1 MGGKMSESTADVGLG
16 LWRENAA
23 CIGRGDLFFADHV
36 RSVVKKAKQLCG
48 SCPVKQECLEYALRN
63 NDDGVWGGM
72 TANERR
78 KVKRIA
84 KKAGL
89 AK

>member
-1 MGGKMSESTADVGLG
+1 MSESKVDVELG
-16 LWRENAA
+16 LWRDQAA
-23 CIGRGDLFFADHV
+23 CVGRGDLFFADHV
-36 RSVVKKAKQLCG
+36 RSTVKKAKQLCA
-48 SCPVKQECLEYALRN
+48 SCAVQQECLEYALRN

-78 KVKRIA
+78 KAKRIA
-84 KKAGL
+84 KKVGL